1 MNVVSDKSLRT
12 VVDKVAG
19 QQRLDLADGVGL
31 YRSGDIHGIGALAD
45 MVRRRMHGR
54 RAYYNVNRH
63 INYTNY
69 CVLRCKFCSFR
80 RSHAGDGQDGYELS
94 VAEVV
99 EQARQAYEAGATEV
113 HIVGGLHPKLPF
125 EYYMEMCR
133 SVRSACPRIH
143 IKAFTAIEIIH
154 LARIARPRLSIREV
168 LELLREAGLDSLPG
182 GGAEIFDQRV
192 HDEVYRNKVGAEG
205 WFDVHRTAHELGIC
219 SNATMLFGHVEGIEQ
234 RIRHLLALRDEQD
247 RSLSGRAGHFN
258 CMVPLPF
265 LPAGSELS
273 HLPGPSGVE
282 QLKTLA
288 ICRLMLDNFA
298 HIKAFWVMFSPKLA
312 QVSLSWG
319 VDDLDGTVLQY
330 QIVDGDQSRG
340 AAVLTVEQLRR
351 MITEA
356 GFEPVER
363 DSLYRA
369 AACQDRT

>member
-31 YRSGDIHGIGALAD
+31 YRSGDIHGIGVLAD

>member
-1 MNVVSDKSLRT
+1 MAVNVVSDKSLT
-12 VVDKVAG
+12 PVVDKVAG
-19 QQRLDLADGVGL
+19 QQRLDLADGVCL
-31 YRSGDIHGIGALAD
+31 YRSGDIHGIGVLAD

-125 EYYMEMCR
+125 EYYVEMCR

-154 LARIARPRLSIREV
+154 LARIARPRVSRREV
-168 LELLREAGLDSLPG
+168 LERLREAGLDSLPG

-219 SNATMLFGHVEGIEQ
+219 SNATMLFGHVEGTEQ

-247 RSLSGRAGHFN
+247 RSLSGRAGRFN

-330 QIVDGDQSRG
+330 QIVDGDQSGG
-340 AAVLTVEQLRR
+340 AAKLTVEQLRR

-363 DSLYRA
+363 DSLYGELPG
-369 AACQDRT
+369 